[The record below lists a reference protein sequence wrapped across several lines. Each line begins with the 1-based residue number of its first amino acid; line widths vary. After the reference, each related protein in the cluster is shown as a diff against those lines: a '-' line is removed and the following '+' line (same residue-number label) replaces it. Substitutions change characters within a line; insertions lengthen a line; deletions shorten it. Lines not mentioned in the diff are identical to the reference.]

1 MPLGID
7 PTIDYV
13 FKKIFGDPENS
24 DVLIH
29 LLNSVIE
36 PRSLITAVE
45 IQSPFLEKEFEDD
58 KYSILDLKARDSD
71 GRWFNVEMQTTIPAG
86 LSERLVY
93 YASCLFADQLGEGEQ
108 YSRLNP
114 VISICFLT
122 RILFSDVP
130 TEHLRFTLSD
140 RRYNVE
146 LTEHFQVHTVEL
158 PKYNLDE
165 ATLRAAPDLAKWA
178 FFLKMAPHLD
188 AVRLRKLLAE
198 APYQKA
204 IGIVEMISRTPE
216 QRRIHDARQKAI
228 RDQAWILEGTREAA
242 IQEGR
247 KEGIEAGRQEGIEAG
262 RQEGRQEG
270 IELGIQRGDRRGKIH
285 LLQQLLGEALTSDE
299 VLSRLELAE
308 MDAMIAG
315 LLTRVAKPG
324 DVGSP

>member
-1 MPLGID
+1 
-7 PTIDYV
+7 
-13 FKKIFGDPENS
+13 
-24 DVLIH
+24 
-29 LLNSVIE
+29 
-36 PRSLITAVE
+36 
-45 IQSPFLEKEFEDD
+45 
-58 KYSILDLKARDSD
+58 
-71 GRWFNVEMQTTIPAG
+71 MQTTIPAG

-198 APYQKA
+198 APFQKA

-228 RDQAWILEGTREAA
+228 LEGTREAA

-247 KEGIEAGRQEGIEAG
+247 KEGIEA
-262 RQEGRQEG
+262 GRQEG

-285 LLQQLLGEALTSDE
+285 LLQQLLGEELTSDE

>member
-36 PRSLITAVE
+36 PRSPITVVE
-45 IQSPFLEKEFEDD
+45 IQNPFLEKEFDDD
-58 KYSILDLKARDSD
+58 KYSILDLKARDSE

-93 YASCLFADQLGEGEQ
+93 YASCLFADQLSEGEQ

-122 RILFSDVP
+122 RILFGDVP

-188 AVRLRKLLAE
+188 VVRLRKLLAE
-198 APYQKA
+198 APFQKA

-242 IQEGR
+242 I
-247 KEGIEAGRQEGIEAG
+247 K
-262 RQEGRQEG
+262 EGRQEG

-285 LLQQLLGEALTSDE
+285 LLQQLLGEALTSDD
-299 VLSRLELAE
+299 VLGRLELAE
-308 MDAMIAG
+308 MDAMIAA
-315 LLTRVAKPG
+315 LLSRVAKPG

>member
-1 MPLGID
+1 
-7 PTIDYV
+7 
-13 FKKIFGDPENS
+13 
-24 DVLIH
+24 
-29 LLNSVIE
+29 
-36 PRSLITAVE
+36 
-45 IQSPFLEKEFEDD
+45 
-58 KYSILDLKARDSD
+58 
-71 GRWFNVEMQTTIPAG
+71 MQTTIPAG

-198 APYQKA
+198 APFQKA

-247 KEGIEAGRQEGIEAG
+247 KEGIEAGRQEGIE
-262 RQEGRQEG
+262 
-270 IELGIQRGDRRGKIH
+270 LGIQRGDRRGKIH
-285 LLQQLLGEALTSDE
+285 LLQQLLGEELTSDE

>member
-198 APYQKA
+198 APFQKA

-247 KEGIEAGRQEGIEAG
+247 KEGIEAGRQEGIE
-262 RQEGRQEG
+262 EGRQEG

>member
-36 PRSLITAVE
+36 PRSPITAVE
-45 IQSPFLEKEFEDD
+45 IQNPFLEKEFEDD
-58 KYSILDLKARDSD
+58 KYSILDLKARDSE

-93 YASCLFADQLGEGEQ
+93 YASCLFADQLSEGEQ
-108 YSRLNP
+108 YYRLNP

-122 RILFSDVP
+122 RILFDDVP

-188 AVRLRKLLAE
+188 ASDSE
-198 APYQKA
+198 
-204 IGIVEMISRTPE
+204 SCWRTH
-216 QRRIHDARQKAI
+216 RFKRQ
-228 RDQAWILEGTREAA
+228 
-242 IQEGR
+242 
-247 KEGIEAGRQEGIEAG
+247 
-262 RQEGRQEG
+262 
-270 IELGIQRGDRRGKIH
+270 
-285 LLQQLLGEALTSDE
+285 S
-299 VLSRLELAE
+299 
-308 MDAMIAG
+308 G
-315 LLTRVAKPG
+315 L
-324 DVGSP
+324 